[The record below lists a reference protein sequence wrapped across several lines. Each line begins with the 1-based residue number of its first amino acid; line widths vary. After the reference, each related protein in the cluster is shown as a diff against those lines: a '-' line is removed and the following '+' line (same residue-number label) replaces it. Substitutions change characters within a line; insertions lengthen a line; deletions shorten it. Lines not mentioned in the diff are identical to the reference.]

1 MNEFDL
7 KARDWDKNKMNME
20 RTMAVGDKLLR
31 HLPETATLKAM
42 EFGAGTGL
50 LSFYLKD
57 RFSEIT
63 LMDNSIEMLKAA
75 EEKME
80 KSDRLKLKTL
90 YFDLESAEY
99 KGTRFDVI
107 YSQMVLHHI
116 KDTEVIFKRLCQLLN
131 PGGVLAFADL
141 YEEDGSFHDF
151 NPDVLKGF
159 DPEKLRPIVLKQ
171 GFKNYNAEPCF
182 VIRREDSEGNPQE
195 YPLFLIT
202 MNK

>member
-20 RTMAVGDKLLR
+20 RTVAVADKLLR

-80 KSDRLKLKTL
+80 KSDRVKLKTL
-90 YFDLESAEY
+90 NFDLEAAEY
-99 KGTRFDVI
+99 KGSRFDVI

-116 KDTEVIFKRLCQLLN
+116 KEIDVIFNRFYRLLN
-131 PGGVLAFADL
+131 PGGIVAIADL

-151 NPDVLKGF
+151 NPDVHKGF
-159 DPEKLRPIVLKQ
+159 DPVKLKPIVLSQ
-171 GFKNYNAEPCF
+171 GFINFNAEPCF

-195 YPLFLIT
+195 YPLFLMT
-202 MNK
+202 VQK